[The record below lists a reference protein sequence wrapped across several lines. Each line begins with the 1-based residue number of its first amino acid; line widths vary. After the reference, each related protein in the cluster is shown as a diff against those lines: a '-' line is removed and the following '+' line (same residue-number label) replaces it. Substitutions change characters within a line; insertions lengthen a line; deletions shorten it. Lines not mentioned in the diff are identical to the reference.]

1 MNLRRN
7 LGLKLLSLLLA
18 ILGWTYFRFG
28 PNPIVSTHFDQQL
41 SVPIVAAN
49 LPDGYI
55 VHFTDKEALVTV
67 QTKRGDPDLKPDEV
81 KAVLDLSN
89 KLSGVYN
96 IPVQLVAP
104 NVVVQS
110 LSPASIS
117 LTIERVA
124 ERSLPVTFHF
134 SNEQTPVVI
143 GSERATPSQI
153 TVHGPESM
161 LGQIATVRVDVG
173 VPTSPKSVDEM
184 LRPVAVN
191 SAGAEV
197 SDVEVSPDLVRVQIA
212 YVPGTGAKG
221 K

>member
-1 MNLRRN
+1 
-7 LGLKLLSLLLA
+7 
-18 ILGWTYFRFG
+18 
-28 PNPIVSTHFDQQL
+28 
-41 SVPIVAAN
+41 
-49 LPDGYI
+49 
-55 VHFTDKEALVTV
+55 V

-110 LSPASIS
+110 LSPASVS
-117 LTIERVA
+117 LTIERIA

-134 SNEQTPVVI
+134 SNEQTDVVI
-143 GSERATPSQI
+143 GSEHATPAAI
-153 TVHGPESM
+153 TVHGPESI
-161 LGQIATVRVDVG
+161 LGQIATVRVDVV

-191 SAGAEV
+191 SSGEEV
-197 SDVEVSPDLVRVQIA
+197 SDVDVSPDLVRVQVA